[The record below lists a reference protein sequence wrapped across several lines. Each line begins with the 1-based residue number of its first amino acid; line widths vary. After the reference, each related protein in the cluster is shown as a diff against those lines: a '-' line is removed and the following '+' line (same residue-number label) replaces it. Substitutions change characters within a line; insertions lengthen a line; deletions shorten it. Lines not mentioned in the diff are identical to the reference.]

1 MPTTPRR
8 FIPIYIVMQY
18 SIQIQSNLSCSTE
31 CYLFLRKIDTVY
43 YQVTP
48 TILNDALEFVIQS
61 NVGNDPAIVID
72 VQKSTSCM
80 CVFFNSSILDYL
92 VQQL

>member
-31 CYLFLRKIDTVY
+31 CYLFLRKIYTVLSSHANY
-43 YQVTP
+43 FK
-48 TILNDALEFVIQS
+48 DALEFVIQS

-72 VQKSTSCM
+72 VQNQRPA
-80 CVFFNSSILDYL
+80 CVFFVFIL
-92 VQQL
+92 QKNKTAPS